1 MIYNQISSDVCIAR
15 VFDRFNIEYSGFIAR
30 VPNWIFQAMGELD
43 IYQAFSDYKV
53 SATIESYKVQ
63 IPLQT
68 KEIMAVEYDGLRLR
82 RIDAINNIE
91 GNQTLLYHPVGTYQ
105 ISNGYIITSFEEGEI
120 IFYIKAFPVVLNTNL
135 NLYFPSI
142 PNNED
147 VLIALDWYMLKRLLE
162 RGHIVYG
169 YSLKENNEFTNPAL
183 AWEKWKK
190 IARNSVIHIDSDER
204 SAISNMLKTFIQN
217 YNFRNNQE
225 FNHNKII

>member
-43 IYQAFSDYKV
+43 IYQAYTDYKV
-53 SATIESYKVQ
+53 LSDITSFKAP
-63 IPLQT
+63 IPPQT
-68 KEIMAVEYDGLRLR
+68 KEIMAVEYEGLRLR
-82 RIDAINNIE
+82 RIDAINNVE
-91 GNQTLLYHPVGTYQ
+91 GNQTLLYHPKGTYQ
-105 ISNGYIITSFEEGEI
+105 ISNGYIITSFEEGEV

-142 PNNED
+142 PNDEN
-147 VLIALDWYMLKRLLE
+147 VLTALDWYIFKRLLE
-162 RGHIVYG
+162 RGHEVYN

-204 SAISNMLKTFIQN
+204 AAISSMIRTFIQN
-217 YNFRNNQE
+217 YNFRNTEE